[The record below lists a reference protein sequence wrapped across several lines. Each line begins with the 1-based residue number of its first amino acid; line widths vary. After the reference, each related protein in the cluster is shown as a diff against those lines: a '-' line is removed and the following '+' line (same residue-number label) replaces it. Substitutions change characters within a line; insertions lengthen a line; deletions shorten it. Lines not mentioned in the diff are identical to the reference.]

1 MRNDG
6 KLSTGISADKESTWN
21 AGELGFIPGLGRS
34 PAEGDGYSLQYLGLE
49 NSVNCIVHE
58 ISKSQAGL
66 IDTFY
71 IDGKKIPGPCEWL
84 TSFDEM

>member
-1 MRNDG
+1 M
-6 KLSTGISADKESTWN
+6 ESCPLVSQLIKN
-21 AGELGFIPGLGRS
+21 PPGMQESWAL
-34 PAEGDGYSLQYLGLE
+34 YLGWEDPLQKGMATHSSILE

>member
-1 MRNDG
+1 MA
-6 KLSTGISADKESTWN
+6 KHLPAMKETQVPSLDR
-21 AGELGFIPGLGRS
+21 E
-34 PAEGDGYSLQYLGLE
+34 DSLQKGMATHSSILE